1 MFMAEINSFF
11 VFSGRD
17 LRYTSETIIERS
29 VMRLRYAIIS
39 AFAALPIMVAAQ
51 NPKPNK
57 AAQTASAKAP
67 DMSKV
72 TSGTYSVEKTHALV
86 QWRVSHFGFN
96 DYFGIMGNP
105 TGTLV
110 LDKANPAKSKVTID
124 IPMDELYTAS
134 AQLTEH
140 MKGKDFFNLEAHK
153 TAKFVST
160 SISGVKG
167 ANASIT
173 GNLTMLGV
181 TKPVVL
187 YTKFSGSGINQF
199 NQKETIGFHAKAS
212 IKRSDWGMGFG
223 VPAVGDQVDLDI
235 SVAFEK

>member
-1 MFMAEINSFF
+1 MRSLPLILI
-11 VFSGRD
+11 VF
-17 LRYTSETIIERS
+17 I
-29 VMRLRYAIIS
+29 
-39 AFAALPIMVAAQ
+39 ALPILAQ
-51 NPKPNK
+51 SHDGHKGHKSEAPKK
-57 AAQTASAKAP
+57 AGAKNAMPTNMAP

-72 TSGTYSVEKTHALV
+72 TSGTYAVEKTHALV

-105 TGTLV
+105 TGTLI
-110 LDKANPAKSKVTID
+110 LDKASPAKSKVTID

-160 SISGVKG
+160 SINDIKG
-167 ANASIT
+167 PHAMIT

-187 YTKFSGSGINQF
+187 HTKFSGSGINQF
-199 NQKETIGFHAKAS
+199 NQKETIGFHAKAT

-223 VPAVGDQVDLDI
+223 VPAIGDQVDLDI